1 MKGILTGYGVI
12 LFPASVGAFVG
23 FAHGTPA
30 IYVIF
35 PLLVLSWFQANQQKE
50 IEELKSELK
59 KMKSSLKGGD

>member
-30 IYVIF
+30 IYAIF
-35 PLLVLSWFQANQQKE
+35 PLLVLSWFQTNQQKE
-50 IEELKSELK
+50 IKELKSEIR
-59 KMKSSLKGGD
+59 KMKSSLKGDD